1 MPVYKKYNGRVY
13 YVAISEA
20 DKNSELEYIATIHH
34 GIDIGRF
41 TFQSNPGDYLL
52 FFGRIHH
59 EKGTKECI
67 EIAQKTGMKLIIAG
81 IIQDNSYFER
91 EVKPHLNDDRI
102 VYVGSAGPEKRSELL
117 GGAYALLHPFIAG
130 FDEPFGLSVI
140 EAMACG
146 TPVIAIRRGS
156 MPEVIADGRTGFL
169 VASAD
174 EMAETIPRIGK
185 IDRNECRRWVEERF
199 SVGRM
204 VDDYIR
210 VYEQIL
216 AERKREDHRPWGF
229 YQILSDMPDHKVKR
243 INVYPGR
250 RLSYQR
256 HFLRSEHWYVVKGCA
271 VVTKNG
277 QEIELTSGKAIDL
290 PVESWHRIRN
300 PADENLVFIEIQTGD
315 YFGEDDIERVENNYG
330 RV

>member
-1 MPVYKKYNGRVY
+1 VPVYKKYNGRVY

-117 GGAYALLHPFIAG
+117 GG
-130 FDEPFGLSVI
+130 GL
-140 EAMACG
+140 
-146 TPVIAIRRGS
+146 
-156 MPEVIADGRTGFL
+156 
-169 VASAD
+169 
-174 EMAETIPRIGK
+174 
-185 IDRNECRRWVEERF
+185 
-199 SVGRM
+199 
-204 VDDYIR
+204 
-210 VYEQIL
+210 
-216 AERKREDHRPWGF
+216 RPAPSL
-229 YQILSDMPDHKVKR
+229 Y
-243 INVYPGR
+243 
-250 RLSYQR
+250 
-256 HFLRSEHWYVVKGCA
+256 
-271 VVTKNG
+271 
-277 QEIELTSGKAIDL
+277 
-290 PVESWHRIRN
+290 SW
-300 PADENLVFIEIQTGD
+300 L
-315 YFGEDDIERVENNYG
+315 
-330 RV
+330 